1 MRVCCSALSRTS
13 ENADNFQRVHR
24 SMHIEA
30 EWWKWAL
37 VTVVLLAYLLRDV
50 LYVWVATKPKSEPTA
65 KEEAPVRA
73 LGGKGGGRRAGG
85 GPARAGPG

>member
-1 MRVCCSALSRTS
+1 MCCSAPSRTS
-13 ENADNFQRVHR
+13 EDADNFQRVHQ

-50 LYVWVATKPKSEPTA
+50 LYVWVATKPKHEPVV
-65 KEEAPVRA
+65 KEEAQQARA
-73 LGGKGGGRRAGG
+73 AGGKGGGRRAGG
-85 GPARAGPG
+85 GLARAGPG

>member
-1 MRVCCSALSRTS
+1 M
-13 ENADNFQRVHR
+13 
-24 SMHIEA
+24 MHIEA

-50 LYVWVATKPKSEPTA
+50 LYVWVATKPASESTVQ
-65 KEEAPVRA
+65 KEAAVGAR
-73 LGGKGGGRRAGG
+73 GGKGGGRRAGG